1 MRCAQAQEN
10 FQHPNEDTDTTAQ
23 HSSNN
28 GGGAS
33 WQRGEETETQR
44 EAAARKKEKKTGQEK
59 SIKRRNNFLP
69 PFCLLRL
76 VLLRLR
82 NFHSWLIRK
91 VSSLLHSSSCLS
103 LLLSSTAGRREAV
116 ELPGCY
122 RCALLAAGVAILKR
136 TWQKV
141 HILRLC

>member
-33 WQRGEETETQR
+33 WQRGKEKETRR
-44 EAAARKKEKKTGQEK
+44 EATARKKEKKTGQEK

-91 VSSLLHSSSCLS
+91 VSSLLA
-103 LLLSSTAGRREAV
+103 LLLPLPPAQPNSGEEGSRRA
-116 ELPGCY
+116 
-122 RCALLAAGVAILKR
+122 AWLL
-136 TWQKV
+136 
-141 HILRLC
+141 